1 MKFSKVQRQMATQ
14 ERNILYIDDE
24 VNNLVT
30 FKANFRKNYKI
41 YTAESALEGLKILK
55 KHDIQ
60 VIISDQRMP
69 NMTGV
74 EFLESIL
81 TDYPDPIRILLTG
94 YSDVD
99 TIIQAIN
106 KGQVYRYILKP
117 FNETELKVTI
127 DNAFEVF
134 YLREE
139 NKGLM
144 KKLVEVNSQLE
155 FMLRQKL
162 SS

>member
-1 MKFSKVQRQMATQ
+1 MATQ

-24 VNNLVT
+24 ANNLVT
-30 FKANFRKNYKI
+30 FKANFRKHYKI
-41 YTAESALEGLKILK
+41 FTAESAQEGLKILK
-55 KHDIQ
+55 KQTIQ

-69 NMTGV
+69 HMTGV

-94 YSDVD
+94 YSDVE

-139 NKGLM
+139 NKVLM
-144 KKLVEVNSQLE
+144 KKLLDVNDQLE

>member
-1 MKFSKVQRQMATQ
+1 MATQ

-24 VNNLVT
+24 ANNLVT

-41 YTAESALEGLKILK
+41 FTAESASEGLKILE
-55 KHDIQ
+55 KHNIQ

-81 TDYPDPIRILLTG
+81 VDYPDPIRILLTG
-94 YSDVD
+94 YSDVE

-117 FNETELKVTI
+117 FDESELRVTI

-139 NKGLM
+139 NKQLM
-144 KKLVEVNSQLE
+144 KKLVEVNNQLE